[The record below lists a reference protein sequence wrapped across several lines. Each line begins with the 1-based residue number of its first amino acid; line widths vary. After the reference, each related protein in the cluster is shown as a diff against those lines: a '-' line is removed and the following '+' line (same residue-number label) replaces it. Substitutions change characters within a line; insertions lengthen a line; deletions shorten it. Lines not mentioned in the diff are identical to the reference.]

1 MPKGKT
7 ILGGGGVSAS
17 KVSEP
22 KLRPWAIEKWT
33 TIFTRNELTR
43 FFYKN
48 THPKPIIKSFEFEH
62 VYIISSKVS
71 DTVPISSQKQD
82 QYENW

>member
-1 MPKGKT
+1 M
-7 ILGGGGVSAS
+7 GGGREGISAS

-22 KLRPWAIEKWT
+22 KLHPWASEKRT
-33 TIFTRNELTR
+33 KIFTRNGLTR
-43 FFYKN
+43 YIN
-48 THPKPIIKSFEFEH
+48 THPQSIIKSFEFEH

-82 QYENW
+82 QYES